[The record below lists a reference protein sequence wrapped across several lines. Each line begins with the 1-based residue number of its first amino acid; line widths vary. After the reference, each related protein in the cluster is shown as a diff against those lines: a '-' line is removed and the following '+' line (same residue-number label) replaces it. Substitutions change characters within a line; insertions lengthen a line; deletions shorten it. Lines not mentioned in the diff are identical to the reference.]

1 MTDTRNRARREK
13 DEATLD
19 LFTDSAQPA
28 SGEKADTPVATK
40 AKKSRKS
47 KGEKAGPVAGAGR
60 GGGGGGQGGRSGS
73 SPVGASG
80 DSIDMA
86 LFAERSYLTYAMSV
100 VRGRAIPNVEDGQ
113 KPVQRRILYAMN
125 ELGLKSGVQ
134 HSKSARIVGEVLGKF
149 HPHGDASTYEALVRM
164 AQDFTLR
171 YPLIDG
177 QGNFGTQDGDPA
189 AAYRYTE
196 ARLTPLA
203 QLLLSEINQD
213 TVDLL
218 PNYDGKEQEPK
229 VLPARLPMLQD
240 LGL

>member
-1 MTDTRNRARREK
+1 MTGDDTRTRGKRGQ

-19 LFTDSAQPA
+19 MFEPA
-28 SGEKADTPVATK
+28 SAAAGKGSGADGGTGGRTRRGKGTDGEGA
-40 AKKSRKS
+40 
-47 KGEKAGPVAGAGR
+47 VAGN
-60 GGGGGGQGGRSGS
+60 GGSGS
-73 SPVGASG
+73 GLPPGPTAAAG
-80 DSIDMA
+80 DDFIDMA
-86 LFAERSYLTYAMSV
+86 AFAERSYLTYAMSV

-125 ELGLKSGVQ
+125 ELGLRPGVQ

-149 HPHGDASTYEALVRM
+149 HPHGDASTYDALVRM
-164 AQDFTLR
+164 AQDFSLR

-203 QLLLSEINQD
+203 DLLLSEIDQD
-213 TVDLL
+213 TV
-218 PNYDGKEQEPK
+218 
-229 VLPARLPMLQD
+229 
-240 LGL
+240 

>member
-1 MTDTRNRARREK
+1 MTDTRTRARRDK

-19 LFTDSAQPA
+19 LFEPGETQAGGKTEMSAA
-28 SGEKADTPVATK
+28 KTPTKGKK
-40 AKKSRKS
+40 AKK
-47 KGEKAGPVAGAGR
+47 EKAGPVAAGKGNEGR
-60 GGGGGGQGGRSGS
+60 GGKGGGGSGS
-73 SPVGASG
+73 SPVAAGD

-86 LFAERSYLTYAMSV
+86 LFAERSYLTYPMSV

-164 AQDFTLR
+164 AQDFSLR

-203 QLLLSEINQD
+203 ELLLSDTDQD
-213 TVDLL
+213 T
-218 PNYDGKEQEPK
+218 
-229 VLPARLPMLQD
+229 
-240 LGL
+240 